1 MLENIE
7 FRVKYSDVKEDL
19 TISWESLEDMLQEAA
34 ILDYD
39 QYGYGIE
46 GRKQNHTDRKSTR
59 LNSSHEI
66 PSRMPSSA

>member
-39 QYGYGIE
+39 QYGYGRE
-46 GRKQNHTDRKSTR
+46 N
-59 LNSSHEI
+59 E
-66 PSRMPSSA
+66 

>member
-19 TISWESLEDMLQEAA
+19 TIAWESLEDMLQEAA

-39 QYGYGIE
+39 QYWYGIE
-46 GRKQNHTDRKSTR
+46 DRKQNHTAFLLLYLKI
-59 LNSSHEI
+59 NMI
-66 PSRMPSSA
+66 

>member
-46 GRKQNHTDRKSTR
+46 GRKQNHTAFPVSYTHLTLPTK
-59 LNSSHEI
+59 
-66 PSRMPSSA
+66 A